1 MAEADGSASSS
12 DASPEA
18 PPAVRGDDGRGEGE
32 LGRVRSGPS
41 RFATTLD
48 AADAAVR
55 ARSSCFFSR
64 RTRCFAARRA
74 AREEEPPPATRGGL
88 AAVPSRRA
96 TMYVRTDACDGSCA
110 ARQACATRFVGKLG
124 RDCTLC
130 HSAPPKPE
138 CPSLVVRSRRQN
150 RPRPREVITPEDAA
164 LGNGRRR
171 PRRSPQD
178 LGRGGEPRRPR
189 VRCATSVHAAPVASP
204 PTTTYP
210 PPLRRVCRAAP
221 DLRALPDILRA
232 SLPLPR
238 FLLSRS
244 RLRLRRHAG
253 GHDGRVLRGGP
264 EDL

>member
-18 PPAVRGDDGRGEGE
+18 PPAGRGDDGRGEGE

-41 RFATTLD
+41 HFATTLD

-124 RDCTLC
+124 RDCTLLSLC
-130 HSAPPKPE
+130 ASETGVPVARCPFSSPEPSSAP
-138 CPSLVVRSRRQN
+138 RGHH
-150 RPRPREVITPEDAA
+150 T
-164 LGNGRRR
+164 GGRRAR
-171 PRRSPQD
+171 RWATPPPPEPPRLGAGWRTPPPSCSVRDERTRRPGRLAADDDLSAAAASRLPRRSRP
-178 LGRGGEPRRPR
+178 PR
-189 VRCATSVHAAPVASP
+189 SP
-204 PTTTYP
+204 
-210 PPLRRVCRAAP
+210 
-221 DLRALPDILRA
+221 
-232 SLPLPR
+232 
-238 FLLSRS
+238 
-244 RLRLRRHAG
+244 
-253 GHDGRVLRGGP
+253 
-264 EDL
+264 